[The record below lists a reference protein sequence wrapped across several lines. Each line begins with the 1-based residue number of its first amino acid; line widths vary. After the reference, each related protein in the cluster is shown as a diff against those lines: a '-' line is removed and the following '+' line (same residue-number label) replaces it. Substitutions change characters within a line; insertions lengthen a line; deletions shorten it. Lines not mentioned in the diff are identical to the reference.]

1 VSRRVPR
8 DMPRPLPLPLFG
20 GPNTWSSAMWPCGLY
35 SLFQIH
41 PDLMTQWPDANAAKL
56 IGKTHTLRMLNGR
69 PLERFLF
76 FVGCL
81 RINRNRFGIMWK
93 DRTDLFANICQDWS
107 AHIRDV
113 ASVEIKE
120 HQIMSK
126 AFLHLQ
132 I

>member
-1 VSRRVPR
+1 MSIKHLRRVSRRVPR

-81 RINRNRFGIMWK
+81 RINLNRFGIMWK

-107 AHIRDV
+107 SHI
-113 ASVEIKE
+113 
-120 HQIMSK
+120 
-126 AFLHLQ
+126 
-132 I
+132 